1 MDKVVVEV
9 MDKGDDL
16 DVDLS
21 ALLERLE
28 KYDWPEKLG
37 ASIKASLDDLMAAPQ
52 IDSPTLLAKLEELQ
66 KSCPDLQ
73 ISVQETHKDGDGEQ
87 QGDSSQLCE
96 DASEGSQ
103 QRQVF

>member
-1 MDKVVVEV
+1 

>member
-1 MDKVVVEV
+1 
-9 MDKGDDL
+9 MDKGDDF

-28 KYDWPEKLG
+28 KYNWPEKLG

-52 IDSPTLLAKLEELQ
+52 LDSPTLLAKLEELQ
-66 KSCPDLQ
+66 KTCPDLQ

-87 QGDSSQLCE
+87 QGESSQLCE
-96 DASEGSQ
+96 DTSEESQ
-103 QRQVF
+103 QGQAF

>member
-1 MDKVVVEV
+1 
-9 MDKGDDL
+9 MDKGDDF

-52 IDSPTLLAKLEELQ
+52 LDSPTLLAKLEELQ
-66 KSCPDLQ
+66 KTCPDLQ

-87 QGDSSQLCE
+87 QSESSQLCE
-96 DASEGSQ
+96 DTSEESQ
-103 QRQVF
+103 QGQAF